1 MEILTNLSY
10 VVGKFLVAKNCVV
23 MVICLFRKGVTNV
36 ITMLCLLIYLLRPI
50 APGGAQAIDNPSP
63 ANLNLGFSF
72 SFFPVVS
79 YMSFS
84 SALVPSPTVS
94 GVFLLSL
101 PLGIPPQSL
110 PVGWCCLVLSAV
122 WPIQPHF
129 LLKICW
135 PTGCCS
141 PRCQSSVLIASF
153 LRPPNAKDASQGSI
167 KVSFWILHS
176 LLQWLY
182 HGFGKQISRWR
193 GRVGG
198 KCRVKVHSLQK

>member
-1 MEILTNLSY
+1 M
-10 VVGKFLVAKNCVV
+10 
-23 MVICLFRKGVTNV
+23 ICLFRKSVTNV
-36 ITMLCLLIYLLRPI
+36 IIMLCLLIYLLRPI
-50 APGGAQAIDNPSP
+50 APAGAQAIDNPSP
-63 ANLNLGFSF
+63 ALNFGFSF

-110 PVGWCCLVLSAV
+110 PGDVVWCFPQCD
-122 WPIQPHF
+122 
-129 LLKICW
+129 
-135 PTGCCS
+135 
-141 PRCQSSVLIASF
+141 QSSLIFFSKFVNLPIVHVVPLAAKAQW
-153 LRPPNAKDASQGSI
+153 PPNAKDASQGSI